1 MYALTENIHQDV
13 LRVIVSSDQ
22 SFDDAVRD
30 GIPQVQADHP
40 EIEMRTY
47 EVVQLQG
54 TIMQGQVQLFQAVL
68 DIAGPHKHDHGHG
81 HDH

>member
-1 MYALTENIHQDV
+1 MYALTENRHQDV
-13 LRVIVSSDQ
+13 LRVIVSSDK

-47 EVVQLQG
+47 EAVQLQG
-54 TIMQGQVQLFQAVL
+54 TIQEGQVQYFQVVL
-68 DIAGPHKHDHGHG
+68 DIAGIHKHDHD